1 MYQTMFVLCLLKS
14 DSIEKEEA
22 LGMEWGYIHG
32 SQISS
37 SGHTDEHSPSEA
49 RLHNVN
55 GFWSAEIQD
64 EIWLQIDFL
73 ELFGI
78 TGIQTQGASPTIA
91 EWVKTLQIYTGNDV
105 NSITPIMEGRDPM
118 VSNICP
124 YWNCFEVSFKIV
136 TTVPTIRYNA
146 NGIDVTSTT
155 HIGFLD

>member
-1 MYQTMFVLCLLKS
+1 MFVFCLLIS
-14 DSIEKEEA
+14 DSNAKLEA

-37 SGHTDEHSPSEA
+37 SGHTNEHSSSEA
-49 RLHNVN
+49 RLNNVN

-78 TGIQTQGASPTIA
+78 TGIQTQGASPKIA
-91 EWVKTLQIYTGNDV
+91 EWVKTLQIHTGNDV
-105 NSITPIMEGRDPM
+105 NSITPIMEGSDPM

-124 YWNCFEVSFKIV
+124 YCNCF
-136 TTVPTIRYNA
+136 R
-146 NGIDVTSTT
+146 
-155 HIGFLD
+155 FL

>member
-1 MYQTMFVLCLLKS
+1 MLCLLKS
-14 DSIEKEEA
+14 DSNEKEEA

-49 RLHNVN
+49 RLNNVN

-91 EWVKTLQIYTGNDV
+91 EWVETLQIHIGNDV
-105 NSITPIMEGRDPM
+105 NLITPIMEGSEPM
-118 VSNICP
+118 VSNMCH
-124 YWNCFEVSFKIV
+124 YYNCFKVSF
-136 TTVPTIRYNA
+136 
-146 NGIDVTSTT
+146 
-155 HIGFLD
+155 